1 VESGFVVGAFAAQT
15 TVRQPPAWQGGQHPS
30 PGQPASTHEVRE
42 HPQGRWRI
50 VRIAGWVAL
59 TIQLVVML
67 IVSGHFYHR
76 FDLSLDFTM
85 FHQAWY
91 EIAHGHLDP
100 QATFIHLSF
109 WRDQSGFII
118 WLLAPIYY
126 LYPHAID
133 LLWIQDLAAV
143 GAELVAFLWLVEALE
158 RRPSSLKLRQ
168 WLVPSVTLILMLANP
183 WIYLTII
190 QDFHVETL
198 TTLFLVLAGREVWRQ
213 RPARAWIWVGA
224 TLLTGTVGGLS
235 VVALGLAAVL
245 ARQPAIRRQGLA
257 IAAVGIGWIG
267 LIVSL
272 PADLGGG
279 ANTYAYLEGPGP
291 QPSGVRGLFALGT
304 GLLSHPGRAFHM
316 IGDRTHLLYE
326 NLAPFGF
333 VGVLWPWA
341 GVVILFLLLVNVL
354 NLNPAFIAPSFQNFS
369 IYVLGAAGSAM
380 VVGRTIDWRKGRL
393 IALFLA
399 GVLVV
404 NALFFSIHRLPH
416 ISIFSVTPSAAKELG
431 SVLERTPSDAE
442 VISSFGVSGR
452 FGGRRFIYVFS
463 AANSGIVGAPP
474 HPTLP
479 VSARTVV
486 FVITPYQGNEPV
498 NVIPAIPYIRD
509 QLHTQVLTERAGVYA
524 YLWHPPAGVRT
535 VTLPFS

>member
-1 VESGFVVGAFAAQT
+1 M
-15 TVRQPPAWQGGQHPS
+15 RQPSTGRSEQDLT
-30 PGQPASTHEVRE
+30 PGQSAFTGEVGEGR
-42 HPQGRWRI
+42 PRRWRI
-50 VRIAGWVAL
+50 VRLGGWVAL

-91 EIAHGHLDP
+91 QIAHGNLDP
-100 QATFIHLSF
+100 QATFINLSF
-109 WRDQSGFII
+109 WRDQSAFIM

-126 LYPHAID
+126 VYPHAID

-143 GAELVAFLWLVEALE
+143 GAELVAFLWVVEALE

-168 WLVPSVTLILMLANP
+168 WLVPSVALILMLANP

-198 TTLFLVLAGREVWRQ
+198 TTLFLVLAGREVWR
-213 RPARAWIWVGA
+213 RRRARAWIWVGA

-235 VVALGLAAVL
+235 VVALGLAAIL
-245 ARQPAIRRQGLA
+245 ARQPAIRRKGLA
-257 IAAVGIGWIG
+257 LAAIGIAWIG

-279 ANTYAYLEGPGP
+279 ANAYAYLEGPGS
-291 QPSGVRGLFALGT
+291 QPSGVRGLFALAT

-333 VGVLWPWA
+333 AGLLWPWA
-341 GVVILFLLLVNVL
+341 GVVILFLLLINVL
-354 NLNPAFIAPSFQNFS
+354 NMNPAFITPSFQNFS

-380 VVGRTIDWRKGRL
+380 VVGRVIEWRKGRV
-393 IALFLA
+393 IALLLA

-404 NALFFSIHRLPH
+404 NAVLFSVHRLPH
-416 ISIFSVTPSAAKELG
+416 IAIFSVAPSAATELS
-431 SVLERTPSDAE
+431 SVLERTPSNAE

-486 FVITPYQGNEPV
+486 FVITPYEGNEPV

-509 QLHTQVLTERAGVYA
+509 QLHTQLLTERAGVYA
-524 YLWHPPAGVRT
+524 YLWHPPAGVTT